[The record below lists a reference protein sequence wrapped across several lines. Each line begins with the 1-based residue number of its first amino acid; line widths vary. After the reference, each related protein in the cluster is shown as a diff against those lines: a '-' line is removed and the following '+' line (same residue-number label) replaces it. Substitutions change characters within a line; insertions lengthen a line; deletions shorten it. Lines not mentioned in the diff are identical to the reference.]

1 MVDREIT
8 LQRLLAT
15 RHAEVRL
22 FAIFMT
28 PTALARPFSEP
39 AGAELFRQ
47 HLLYLWE
54 LEERGK
60 LFGSGPL
67 DPGTPGVEG
76 MCIVAAADA
85 AQAEAIAAAE
95 PFRKAGWRT
104 TRIREWQLNEGN
116 AVPVGR
122 QIVAGAQ

>member
-1 MVDREIT
+1 MVDRAIT

-15 RHAEVRL
+15 RHAEIRL
-22 FAIFMT
+22 FTLFMT

-39 AGAELFRQ
+39 EGAELFRQ

-76 MCIVAAADA
+76 MCIVVAADA
-85 AQAEAIAAAE
+85 REAEAIAAAE

-104 TRIREWQLNEGN
+104 TRIREWQLNEGDS
-116 AVPVGR
+116 VPVGR
-122 QIVAGAQ
+122 QLAGSSK